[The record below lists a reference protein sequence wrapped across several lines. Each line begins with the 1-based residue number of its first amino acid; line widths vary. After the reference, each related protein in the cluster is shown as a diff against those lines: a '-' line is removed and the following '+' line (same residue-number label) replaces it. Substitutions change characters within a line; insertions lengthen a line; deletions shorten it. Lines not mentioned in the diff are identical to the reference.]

1 MSDTN
6 VPANISVTARDHEV
20 TEALLHESD
29 RGCVL
34 LGAALLDEALEETLR
49 AAFRNDAA
57 ARRDVQ
63 SLFKAAYAP
72 LRSFAV
78 KAQLAFALGL
88 ISRRVFDRIT
98 IIRQLR
104 NAFAHSHGHLDFQ
117 SPSIKDQLDV
127 MIGAAGAPREEDEQF
142 IELPKM
148 KVRRGHLT
156 ARLAFALCVSRT
168 EGGIKFGEELQAKY
182 NLSFAKIVL
191 QDWTMGQRRASH
203 GPQCPSHS
211 LCWAPC
217 ARRSETAPT
226 SRSRIWRSDS
236 SSPYSAAD
244 RSDPNSGTS
253 IAPSGCGSPTGGLD
267 GARRSTS
274 YAPRP

>member
-104 NAFAHSHGHLDFQ
+104 NAFAHSHGHLD
-117 SPSIKDQLDV
+117 SNRRRPSSR
-127 MIGAAGAPREEDEQF
+127 A
-142 IELPKM
+142 
-148 KVRRGHLT
+148 T
-156 ARLAFALCVSRT
+156 AV
-168 EGGIKFGEELQAKY
+168 
-182 NLSFAKIVL
+182 V
-191 QDWTMGQRRASH
+191 
-203 GPQCPSHS
+203 
-211 LCWAPC
+211 
-217 ARRSETAPT
+217 
-226 SRSRIWRSDS
+226 WRSS
-236 SSPYSAAD
+236 WCEVQCSQRAVD
-244 RSDPNSGTS
+244 R
-253 IAPSGCGSPTGGLD
+253 ACRQF
-267 GARRSTS
+267 AR
-274 YAPRP
+274 